1 MTQSVAGKGCRYRK
15 VDRKKYDK
23 NYDDIF
29 KKKGEKECNTSKAN
43 TPSKN

>member
-23 NYDDIF
+23 NYNDIF
-29 KKKGEKECNTSKAN
+29 RKKEEKPCTEKDKSK
-43 TPSKN
+43 PE